1 MYLEDYSDT
10 NLQNGL
16 RAEEKSGSQINQKAT
31 VVNKKQSVKAQA
43 KVVANAWE
51 QCTEKWQD
59 LV

>member
-1 MYLEDYSDT
+1 MHLEDYSDT

-16 RAEEKSGSQINQKAT
+16 RSEEKSGSQLNQKAT
-31 VVNKKQSVKAQA
+31 VVNKQSVKAQA